1 MRILKFKSKMLLRAL
16 SGILL
21 MACSFDRDR
30 DMNEQVYKILTISE
44 WTEAKALG
52 EIETALDRND
62 GFIHLST
69 AQQLA
74 GTLAFYFKDFDSL
87 ILLQINTQD
96 FKDEIIFEKAVPA
109 GYRSGE
115 FPHLYGILKVE
126 KIINKWE
133 IKRGAFSLPDEII
146 LEAEN
151 NLSLIHI

>member
-1 MRILKFKSKMLLRAL
+1 MRILKFKSKIVLLAL

-21 MACSFDRDR
+21 MACSFDRDK
-30 DMNEQVYKILTISE
+30 DMNTQVYKILTTSE
-44 WTEAKALG
+44 WTEAKSLG
-52 EIETALDRND
+52 EIETALDRRD

-96 FKDEIIFEKAVPA
+96 FKDEIVFEKAVPA
-109 GYRSGE
+109 GDRFGK
-115 FPHLYGILKVE
+115 FPHLYGSLKVE
-126 KIINKWE
+126 KIKNKWE
-133 IKRGAFSLPDEII
+133 IKRDAFSFPDEII

-151 NLSLIHI
+151 NI

>member
-1 MRILKFKSKMLLRAL
+1 MRILKFKSKMQLLAL

-21 MACSFDRDR
+21 MACSFYGEE
-30 DMNEQVYKILTISE
+30 DMNKQVYKILTISE

-109 GYRSGE
+109 GDRSGK

-133 IKRGAFSLPDEII
+133 IKRDAFSLPDEII

-151 NLSLIHI
+151 NL

>member
-1 MRILKFKSKMLLRAL
+1 MKILKFKSKVVLLAL

-21 MACSFDRDR
+21 MECSFDRDE
-30 DMNEQVYKILTISE
+30 DVNKQVYKILTSKE
-44 WTEAKALG
+44 WTEAKSLG
-52 EIETALDRND
+52 EIKTALDRRD

-96 FKDEIIFEKAVPA
+96 FKDEIVFEKAVPA
-109 GYRSGE
+109 GDRFGK
-115 FPHLYGILKVE
+115 FPHLYGSLKVE
-126 KIINKWE
+126 KIKNKWE
-133 IKRGAFSLPDEII
+133 IKRDAFSLPDEII

-151 NLSLIHI
+151 IL

>member
-1 MRILKFKSKMLLRAL
+1 MSSI
-16 SGILL
+16 
-21 MACSFDRDR
+21 
-30 DMNEQVYKILTISE
+30 YKVLTEEEWKHAIS
-44 WTEAKALG
+44 LG
-52 EIETALDRND
+52 YVVTKLDNDD

-109 GYRSGE
+109 GDRSGE

-133 IKRGAFSLPDEII
+133 IKRDAFSLPDEII

-151 NLSLIHI
+151 NL

>member
-1 MRILKFKSKMLLRAL
+1 MRILKFKTKILLLAL
-16 SGILL
+16 SSILL
-21 MACSFDRDR
+21 MACFFDREE
-30 DMNEQVYKILTISE
+30 DMNKQVYKILTISE

-87 ILLQINTQD
+87 ILLQINTKD
-96 FKDEIIFEKAVPA
+96 FKDEIFFEKAVPA
-109 GYRSGE
+109 GDRSGE

-133 IKRGAFSLPDEII
+133 IKRDAFSLPDEII

-151 NLSLIHI
+151 NL

>member
-1 MRILKFKSKMLLRAL
+1 MRILKLKSK
-16 SGILL
+16 ILL
-21 MACSFDRDR
+21 FAFSAILSMACSFDRDK
-30 DMNEQVYKILTISE
+30 DMNKQVYKILTISE

-87 ILLQINTQD
+87 VLLQINTKD

-109 GYRSGE
+109 GERAGE

-126 KIINKWE
+126 KVKNKWE
-133 IKRGAFSLPDEII
+133 IKRDAFSLPEEII
-146 LEAEN
+146 LEAEK
-151 NLSLIHI
+151 NL

>member
-1 MRILKFKSKMLLRAL
+1 MRLLKLKSKILLLTL

-30 DMNEQVYKILTISE
+30 DMNEQVYKILTTSE
-44 WTEAKALG
+44 WTEAKSLG
-52 EIETALDRND
+52 EIETALDRRD

-87 ILLQINTQD
+87 ILLQNNTQD
-96 FKDEIIFEKAVPA
+96 FKDEIVFEKSVPA
-109 GYRSGE
+109 GDRFGK
-115 FPHLYGILKVE
+115 FPHLYGSLKVE
-126 KIINKWE
+126 KIKNKWE
-133 IKRGAFSLPDEII
+133 IKRDAFSLPDEII

-151 NLSLIHI
+151 NI

>member
-1 MRILKFKSKMLLRAL
+1 MRILKFKSKMVMLAL

-21 MACSFDRDR
+21 MACSFDRDE
-30 DMNEQVYKILTISE
+30 DVNKQVYKILTTKE
-44 WTEAKALG
+44 WTEAKSLG
-52 EIETALDRND
+52 EIKTALDRRD

-96 FKDEIIFEKAVPA
+96 FKEEIVFEKAVPA
-109 GYRSGE
+109 GDRFGK
-115 FPHLYGILKVE
+115 FPHLYGTLKVE
-126 KIINKWE
+126 KIKNKWE
-133 IKRGAFSLPDEII
+133 IKRNALSLPDEII

-151 NLSLIHI
+151 NL

>member
-1 MRILKFKSKMLLRAL
+1 MLAL

-21 MACSFDRDR
+21 MTGSFDRDE
-30 DMNEQVYKILTISE
+30 DVNKQGYKILTTSE
-44 WTEAKALG
+44 WTEAKSLG
-52 EIETALDRND
+52 EIEPALDRRD

-96 FKDEIIFEKAVPA
+96 FKDEIVFEKAVPA
-109 GYRSGE
+109 GDRFGK
-115 FPHLYGILKVE
+115 FPHLYGSLKVE
-126 KIINKWE
+126 KIKNKWE
-133 IKRGAFSLPDEII
+133 IKRDAFSLPHEII

-151 NLSLIHI
+151 NI

>member
-1 MRILKFKSKMLLRAL
+1 MLAL

-21 MACSFDRDR
+21 MACSFDRDE
-30 DMNEQVYKILTISE
+30 DVNKQVYKILTTKE
-44 WTEAKALG
+44 WTEAKSLG
-52 EIETALDRND
+52 EIKTALDRRD

-96 FKDEIIFEKAVPA
+96 FKEEIVFEKAVPA
-109 GYRSGE
+109 GDRFGK
-115 FPHLYGILKVE
+115 FPHLYGTLKVE
-126 KIINKWE
+126 KIKNKWE
-133 IKRGAFSLPDEII
+133 IKRNALSLPDEII

-151 NLSLIHI
+151 NL

>member
-1 MRILKFKSKMLLRAL
+1 MRILKFKSKMLLLAL

-21 MACSFDRDR
+21 MACSFDREE
-30 DMNEQVYKILTISE
+30 DMNKQVYKILTTSE
-44 WTEAKALG
+44 WKEAKALG
-52 EIETALDRND
+52 KIETALDRND

-87 ILLQINTQD
+87 ILLKINTKD

-109 GYRSGE
+109 GDRSGE

-133 IKRGAFSLPDEII
+133 IKRDAFSLPDEII

-151 NLSLIHI
+151 NL

>member
-1 MRILKFKSKMLLRAL
+1 MLAL

-21 MACSFDRDR
+21 MACSFDRDE
-30 DMNEQVYKILTISE
+30 DVNKQVYKILTTSE
-44 WTEAKALG
+44 WAEAKSLG
-52 EIETALDRND
+52 EIETALDRRD

-87 ILLQINTQD
+87 ILLQINTKD
-96 FKDEIIFEKAVPA
+96 FKDEIIFEKAATA
-109 GYRSGE
+109 GDRSGK

-133 IKRGAFSLPDEII
+133 IKRDAFSLPDEII

-151 NLSLIHI
+151 NI

>member
-1 MRILKFKSKMLLRAL
+1 MRILKFKSKMVMLAL

-21 MACSFDRDR
+21 MACSFDRDE
-30 DMNEQVYKILTISE
+30 DVNKQVYKILTTKE
-44 WTEAKALG
+44 WTEAKSLG
-52 EIETALDRND
+52 EIETALDRRD

-96 FKDEIIFEKAVPA
+96 FKEEIVFEKAVPA
-109 GYRSGE
+109 GDRFGK
-115 FPHLYGILKVE
+115 FPHLYGTLKVE
-126 KIINKWE
+126 KIKNKWE
-133 IKRGAFSLPDEII
+133 IKRNALSLPDEII

-151 NLSLIHI
+151 NL

>member
-1 MRILKFKSKMLLRAL
+1 MRVLELKSKILLLTL

-21 MACSFDRDR
+21 MACSSDRDK
-30 DMNEQVYKILTISE
+30 DMNKQVYKILTISE
-44 WTEAKALG
+44 WREAKALG

-96 FKDEIIFEKAVPA
+96 FKDEIIFEKAVLA
-109 GYRSGE
+109 GDRSGK

-133 IKRGAFSLPDEII
+133 IKRDAFSLPDEII

-151 NLSLIHI
+151 NL

>member
-1 MRILKFKSKMLLRAL
+1 MVLLAL

-21 MACSFDRDR
+21 MACSFDRDK
-30 DMNEQVYKILTISE
+30 DVNKQVYKILTTNE
-44 WTEAKALG
+44 WTEAKSLG
-52 EIETALDRND
+52 EIETALDRRD

-109 GYRSGE
+109 GDRFGKFPQDLERS
-115 FPHLYGILKVE
+115 FKCVCY
-126 KIINKWE
+126 KIM
-133 IKRGAFSLPDEII
+133 S
-146 LEAEN
+146 
-151 NLSLIHI
+151 